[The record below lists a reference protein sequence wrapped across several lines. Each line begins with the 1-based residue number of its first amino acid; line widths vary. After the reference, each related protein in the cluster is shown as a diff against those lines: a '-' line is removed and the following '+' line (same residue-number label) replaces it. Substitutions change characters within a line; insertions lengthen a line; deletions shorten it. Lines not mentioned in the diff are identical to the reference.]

1 MVGRIAHSIRGKLLL
16 LIVAVTFIALFVSA
30 IALVVYE
37 ARTYRERWV
46 QDLQTQGEILGV
58 SSVAALAFDDK
69 TAAKENLELLRA
81 RPAILAAAIYDE
93 HGALFASFHGNKRQ
107 QVPERLQSAKD
118 SAVVEGGR
126 VVLIQ
131 RINDR
136 NTYQGAVYLVATYGL
151 YERIAGYG
159 AILAAV
165 MLLSLA
171 LAVLVGSWLQKKITE
186 PLLAVTDTAHQV
198 IETRDFS
205 LRVSKTTSDEI
216 GYLVDAFNGMLAEI
230 GTRADALIAAD
241 AMKDQFLATLAHE
254 LRNPLAA
261 ISNAVHILKVA
272 RDNPKMLDA
281 AQGMMERQLKQLV
294 RLVDDLLDVSRITT
308 GKLTLRL
315 GPVSLVDVLGNAV
328 EIARPMVVS
337 RHHDLS
343 VTLPD
348 APIRLTA
355 DATRL
360 AQVFSNLLNN
370 AAKYTDE
377 QGRIELTT
385 RTEEGS
391 VVVQITDN
399 GIGIAPELLPRVF
412 DMFTQAD
419 TALDRQIQTGLG
431 VGLALAKRLVELHG
445 GTIEA
450 HSEGIGRGSR
460 FIVRLPSLGTAAVA
474 PAAAKRA
481 STPVVSAL
489 RVVVA
494 DDNLD
499 FAATLAI
506 ILRDLG
512 HDVRVA
518 HDGVQAVSVIT
529 EFAPDIAFVDIGLPG
544 MSGYDVARRLRADGG
559 GSLVLIAVTGYGQE
573 TDKARTASAGFDAHI
588 VKPLEPFQL
597 APVFELVAARRD
609 LAAGK
614 TSNVT

>member
-1 MVGRIAHSIRGKLLL
+1 MIGRIAQSIRGKLLL

-46 QDLQTQGEILGV
+46 QDLQTQAEILGV
-58 SSVAALAFDDK
+58 SSIAALAFNDK
-69 TAAKENLELLRA
+69 TAAKENLDLLRA

-93 HGALFASFHGNKRQ
+93 HGSIFASFLGNERQ
-107 QVPERLQSAKD
+107 QIPDRLRAAKD

-126 VVLIQ
+126 VLLAQ
-131 RINDR
+131 RISDR

-151 YERIAGYG
+151 YERIAGYS

-186 PLLAVTDTAHQV
+186 PLLAVTDTAHRV

-315 GPVSLVDVLGNAV
+315 APVSMVDVLKNAV
-328 EIARPMVVS
+328 EIARPMIAS

-377 QGRIELTT
+377 QGRIELAT
-385 RTEEGS
+385 RIEGDS
-391 VVVQITDN
+391 IVVDVTDD
-399 GIGIAPELLPRVF
+399 GIGIAPGLMPRVF

-419 TALDRQIQTGLG
+419 TALDRQVQTGLG

-460 FIVRLPSLGTAAVA
+460 FTVRLPSLGTAALA
-474 PAAAKRA
+474 PEA
-481 STPVVSAL
+481 SKLAFTPAVPGH

-499 FAATLAI
+499 FARSLAI
-506 ILRDLG
+506 ILGDLG

-518 HDGVQAVSVIT
+518 HDGKQAVSLIT

-544 MSGYDVARRLRADGG
+544 MSGYAVARHLRDGDSG
-559 GSLVLIAVTGYGQE
+559 DLVLVAVTGYGQE
-573 TDKARTASAGFDAHI
+573 ADKARTAGAGFDAHI
-588 VKPLEPFQL
+588 VKPLEPSQL
-597 APVFELVAARRD
+597 GPVFALVAARRD
-609 LAAGK
+609 RAAGQAS
-614 TSNVT
+614 TVT

>member
-230 GTRADALIAAD
+230 GARADALIAAD

-529 EFAPDIAFVDIGLPG
+529 EFAPDVAFVDIGLPG